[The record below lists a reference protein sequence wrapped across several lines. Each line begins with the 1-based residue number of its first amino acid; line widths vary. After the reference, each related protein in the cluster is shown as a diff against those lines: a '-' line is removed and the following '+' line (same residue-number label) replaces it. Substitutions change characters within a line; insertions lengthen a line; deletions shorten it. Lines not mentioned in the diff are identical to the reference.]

1 MTNEIITQLSALFNV
16 PKTKFD
22 TWNMGYTVFI
32 ELPVTGLSFNRI
44 RQLMQILPADAI
56 LKAPNANR
64 SCLVVAFDNYIA

>member
-22 TWNMGYTVFI
+22 TWNMGSMVFI
-32 ELPVTGLSFNRI
+32 ELPVSGIHFNRL
-44 RQLMQILPADAI
+44 RQVMQILPADAL
-56 LKAPNANR
+56 LKAPAANR